1 MTRRA
6 LVISLLLGL
15 LAAVPARILSQSA
28 SPVRTPRQQ
37 FGANIGDDY
46 FLATYTQLEQYWQTL
61 DRESD
66 RMRLVDIG
74 LTEEGRHQWMAVV
87 TAPENFASLEHYREI
102 SRRLSLA
109 EDLDDH
115 LAHALADEGKA
126 IVWID
131 GGLHANEVLSAQQLI
146 ELVYQLTSR
155 SDPETLRILR
165 DTIVLVAQ
173 SNPDGQ
179 ELVANWYMREK
190 NPQRRSLDGIPR
202 LYQKYVGHDN
212 NRDFYM
218 ATQAE
223 TININR
229 VLYQRWFPQIVYNHH
244 QSGPAGTVMFAPP
257 FRDPFNYVF
266 DPLLPISI
274 DALGAAMHARFAVEG
289 KAGVTMRSGS
299 TYSTW
304 WNGGLRTTAYFHN
317 QIGLLTE
324 TIGDPTPLD
333 IPYVAERQKPSADLP
348 NPIRPQPW
356 HFRQSIDYSMT
367 ANRAVLDYASRHRE
381 ELLFNIYR
389 MGRNSIERGSTD
401 TWTPSPR
408 ITRSRARDPQ
418 LRDARAF
425 ILPGDQPDFPTAVR
439 FVEALLKNGIEVL
452 RATAPFTVGTRTYPT
467 GSFVVKTSQAFRP
480 HVLDMFEPQDH
491 PDDIPY
497 PGATPT
503 PPYDSAGWTLAFQ
516 MGVRFD
522 RVLDAL
528 DGPFA
533 QVTSAITPP
542 GRITG
547 PPAVAGYLF
556 SHHQNNSFVVLNR
569 LLAAGED
576 VYWLR
581 DRTVGSPDATGSMY
595 VAAQPSTL
603 PLLRTAASDLG
614 VSFAGIT
621 AAPAGAALK
630 LRRTRVGLW
639 DHYGGSVDSGWT
651 RWVLERFEFPFERV
665 FAPTLDAGNLAAR
678 YDVIILPD
686 DGVPARLSR
695 REDGTDIENV
705 PEEYRQIRG
714 SITWDRTLPAL
725 KQFVE
730 DGGTLIL
737 MGGATSIGE
746 RLGVPMANAPVVRD
760 GGTERS
766 LRHNEFYIPGSILQV
781 SVDNTQPLAYGLER
795 AADVF
800 FDSSPVFRVVG
811 GGASR
816 APNGVRPSRRGAGAG
831 SPFVSRI
838 AWFATPNP
846 LRSGWALG
854 QDHLEHAIAVADVAA
869 GKGHVAMFGPP
880 VAFRA
885 QSHGTFKF
893 LFNGIFYGQALP
905 VTRIASAA
913 HSQQP

>member
-131 GGLHANEVLSAQQLI
+131 GGLHANEVLGAQQLI